1 MNFSFFKLFSYTP
14 GAFLICGSRR
24 LEKTHFD
31 IQVSTGSHLK
41 RRKSLQSMYR
51 ASGAFETYAYVSC
64 KLQDVSKVE
73 KISQKLKIL
82 NRRIYFKG
90 ARGSVHT
97 LKAFSTFQMAS
108 STYLD
113 IKMSFFESAR
123 FTNQKGAVGI

>member
-1 MNFSFFKLFSYTP
+1 
-14 GAFLICGSRR
+14 
-24 LEKTHFD
+24 
-31 IQVSTGSHLK
+31 
-41 RRKSLQSMYR
+41 MYR

-90 ARGSVHT
+90 ARDSVHT